1 MTDVEIRL
9 GKTRFPEDMWLTV
22 LADGKIQAHC
32 ITDNLYCIQ
41 RDTGINC
48 TAFLDEISVCNFH
61 DISRIVTDDDSIV
74 CKEYDNGI
82 HIYMRKVVK

>member
-9 GKTRFPEDMWLTV
+9 GKTRSPEDMWLTV
-22 LADGKIQAHC
+22 VANGKVLAHC

-48 TAFLDEISVCNFH
+48 SAYLQEINTCNFH
-61 DISRIVTDDDSIV
+61 DISKIVTEDDSIA
-74 CKEYDNGI
+74 CNEYDNGV
-82 HIYMRKVVK
+82 HIYMREVVE